1 MMLPSVTSEASEHD
15 DLAWCATYTRHQHE
29 KVAAEMLSAKGIE
42 VFLPVYR
49 SVRQWKDRKKLL
61 TLPLF
66 PCYLFVRG
74 AVSRRLEI
82 LTTPGVHSIVSRGD
96 RVATIPD
103 QEIDAIRKSVV
114 EPFHPEPHPFLDCGE
129 QVRVV
134 RGPLEGVTGILVRKR
149 NACRLVLS
157 VQMLT
162 QAVAVEV
169 GAGDVAPTPVAAQR
183 IA

>member
-1 MMLPSVTSEASEHD
+1 MLPSVTSEASEHD

-114 EPFHPEPHPFLDCGE
+114 ALPLFVPPAYSGADCSGTCLD
-129 QVRVV
+129 
-134 RGPLEGVTGILVRKR
+134 TG
-149 NACRLVLS
+149 LS
-157 VQMLT
+157 
-162 QAVAVEV
+162 
-169 GAGDVAPTPVAAQR
+169 AGSSYGFFD
-183 IA
+183 